1 MPSVEPGALAPKA
14 SKAESLV
21 PSLLVEVSL
30 SCLPW
35 ACLLA
40 GGLVGLVGLE
50 VVERSQLAGEAVC
63 DQPPTALVEV
73 ALKAAVACEKPF
85 LSPAPAC
92 SPRAY
97 ATLNSGAEQLG
108 APRRDREGS
117 A

>member
-1 MPSVEPGALAPKA
+1 MEPGALAPKA
-14 SKAESLV
+14 SQAESLV

-50 VVERSQLAGEAVC
+50 VVERSHLREAVC
-63 DQPPTALVEV
+63 DQPSTALVEV
-73 ALKAAVACEKPF
+73 ALKAAVACERPF

-108 APRRDREGS
+108 APRTDREGS

>member
-1 MPSVEPGALAPKA
+1 MAPKA

-63 DQPPTALVEV
+63 DPSSALVEV
-73 ALKAAVACEKPF
+73 ALKAAVACERPF

>member
-1 MPSVEPGALAPKA
+1 MAPKA

-30 SCLPW
+30 SCMIW
-35 ACLLA
+35 APVLGRLASACVLA
-40 GGLVGLVGLE
+40 GGLVGLE
-50 VVERSQLAGEAVC
+50 VVERSHLREAVC

-73 ALKAAVACEKPF
+73 ALKAAVACERPF

>member
-1 MPSVEPGALAPKA
+1 M
-14 SKAESLV
+14 
-21 PSLLVEVSL
+21 
-30 SCLPW
+30 
-35 ACLLA
+35 
-40 GGLVGLVGLE
+40 GLVGLE

-63 DQPPTALVEV
+63 DPSSALVEV
-73 ALKAAVACEKPF
+73 ALKAAVACERPF

>member
-1 MPSVEPGALAPKA
+1 M
-14 SKAESLV
+14 
-21 PSLLVEVSL
+21 
-30 SCLPW
+30 
-35 ACLLA
+35 
-40 GGLVGLVGLE
+40 GLVGLE

-73 ALKAAVACEKPF
+73 ALKAAVAWGVLERPF

>member
-14 SKAESLV
+14 SVAESLV
-21 PSLLVEVSL
+21 PPLLVEVSL

-50 VVERSQLAGEAVC
+50 VVERSHLREAVC
-63 DQPPTALVEV
+63 DPSSALVEV
-73 ALKAAVACEKPF
+73 ALKAAVACERPF